1 MKPEFFAI
9 LRSPATLIVVALLV
23 CVPFVSPTY
32 YLHLA
37 ILCLVYIGLS
47 LSWNIIGGI
56 AGQLSLAHS
65 LFVAIGAIFTSALVL
80 RLGFNMWL
88 AIAIA
93 TVLAVAVGAA
103 IAWLNFRF
111 HLGPLSFALITLAFA
126 EMAQL
131 LVIGWEFLGGASGLY
146 LPKDVGRLSEFQFG
160 SAQNYYWLFLALAL
174 LAQVVNLAVLNSPLG
189 YFLRALRDN
198 ENAAQAVGV
207 AVLRNQ
213 IAAMVISAVLC
224 TWIGAAYARYM
235 SYVDPYLFASPTL
248 TIEIVLFATVGGLGT
263 RFGPV
268 LGALV
273 LLPVGE
279 LLRAHLGGTLPGIH
293 YVIYGVVVVL
303 IIMFQ
308 PTGIAPAI
316 ERFVGRLTSKPGRG
330 SSAASS
336 NAAGA

>member
-1 MKPEFFAI
+1 MKPEFFTI

-146 LPKDVGRLSEFQFG
+146 LPKDTGRLSEFQFG
-160 SAQNYYWLFLALAL
+160 SAHNYYWLFLALAL
-174 LAQVVNLAVLNSPLG
+174 LAQVVNLAVLNS
-189 YFLRALRDN
+189 F
-198 ENAAQAVGV
+198 
-207 AVLRNQ
+207 
-213 IAAMVISAVLC
+213 
-224 TWIGAAYARYM
+224 ARCATM
-235 SYVDPYLFASPTL
+235 KTRRRRLASPSCA
-248 TIEIVLFATVGGLGT
+248 IRSRRWSSA
-263 RFGPV
+263 PCC
-268 LGALV
+268 A
-273 LLPVGE
+273 
-279 LLRAHLGGTLPGIH
+279 PGSAR
-293 YVIYGVVVVL
+293 
-303 IIMFQ
+303 
-308 PTGIAPAI
+308 PTPAI
-316 ERFVGRLTSKPGRG
+316 CPMSIRIYLPRRR
-330 SSAASS
+330 
-336 NAAGA
+336 